1 MGGGIARMMG
11 ELVKRYPERALTVST
26 GNYHGQ
32 PHLDSEVEARVD
44 RLGIPSRRLRT
55 VQGLVAWTRRAHAL
69 TRSFEPSF
77 VWCGN
82 FKPAAYP
89 ARWIRANAGIPYGI
103 MLYGTELLL
112 LQSRMRS
119 SGLKRRVAR
128 ALLGSAAVL
137 LVISRSTRLLALEV
151 LADLGLA
158 DGAIDIRTVL
168 LGTDPAHFRPGLDVS
183 EVRRRYGLEEGR
195 WLITVARAVAHKGID
210 TVLKVLNLLRN
221 DFPELRYAVV
231 GSGANLQEFQD
242 LARTLDVTERVRF
255 LTTVPDAD
263 LPAIYNCAEL
273 YLGVSR
279 QVELMMEGFGI
290 SLSEAAAC
298 AIPVIAGSSGG
309 IPDAVRDGETGLL
322 VDATSVPA
330 VAEAVR
336 RLLENPDLA
345 RRLGTAGRG
354 AVESFYNWDRVTR
367 DVFQIAEEH
376 ALR

>member
-1 MGGGIARMMG
+1 MMG